1 MDLSIIC
8 FTQIVIMFLLAAV
21 GFLCGKINIISRE
34 MGSGLSK
41 FVLEV
46 VNPVLI
52 FTSYQK
58 EFDGELLKG
67 LCMAFLL
74 GLASYMLIIGFTA
87 VMYRKRED
95 NEAIAEQFAAVYS
108 NCAFMGIPL
117 INGLFGSEGVFYLTG
132 YVTVF
137 NIMVWTHG
145 VILFGGKGTKT
156 PLKKVVSSPAVIAV
170 FLGLA
175 TFLIQ
180 PLAAGIEFPGFI
192 TSVWGTVMA
201 AAEHIAGMNTPLAMI
216 CAGVTI
222 SGTKLGNDLKNPGVY
237 RAAVLRLIV
246 CPLLFMLVFG
256 WFDIPRV
263 VFMTIL
269 AAAGCPAAATGT
281 MFALRYGKCPE
292 FSAVIFAVTTVISAV
307 TLPVWVMIA
316 GGVFGG

>member
-1 MDLSIIC
+1 MELSVIC
-8 FTQIVIMFLLAAV
+8 FKQICIMFLLAAS
-21 GFLCGKINIISRE
+21 GFLCGKIGIISRE
-34 MGSGLSK
+34 MGSSLSK

-58 EFDGELLKG
+58 DFDPELLRG
-67 LCMAFLL
+67 LIMSFLL
-74 GLASYMLIIGFTA
+74 GFASYGLIILVTGLL
-87 VMYRKRED
+87 YRKRDD

-156 PLKKVVSSPAVIAV
+156 PLKKVLSSPAIIAV
-170 FLGLA
+170 IIGLISFLLRPVMSGV
-175 TFLIQ
+175 T
-180 PLAAGIEFPGFI
+180 FPGAVTETAGVI
-192 TSVWGTVMA
+192 MA
-201 AAEHIAGMNTPLAMI
+201 AAEHISAMNTPLAMI

-222 SGTKLGNDLKNPGVY
+222 SGTRLGEHLKNPGIW
-237 RAAVLRLIV
+237 RAAALRLLV
-246 CPLLFMLVFG
+246 CPLLFLLTFR
-256 WFDIPRV
+256 WFDIPNTA
-263 VFMTIL
+263 FMTVL

-281 MFALRYGKCPE
+281 MFALKYGKCPE
-292 FSAVIFAVTTVISAV
+292 FSAVIFAVTTVLSAV
-307 TLPVWVMIA
+307 TLPVLMMI
-316 GGVFGG
+316 V